1 MFCPVFNGNA
11 FFRYTR
17 VSQWQLRLF
26 KETFEIDS
34 FWSKKSFLFAFA
46 KGQTSNHFETSTI
59 QGGGSL
65 TFASPLAAKCR
76 TMASSYH
83 LQRDYDYMHGK

>member
-1 MFCPVFNGNA
+1 MFYQYLMEMPFSEI
-11 FFRYTR
+11 R

-59 QGGGSL
+59 QGGGGSL